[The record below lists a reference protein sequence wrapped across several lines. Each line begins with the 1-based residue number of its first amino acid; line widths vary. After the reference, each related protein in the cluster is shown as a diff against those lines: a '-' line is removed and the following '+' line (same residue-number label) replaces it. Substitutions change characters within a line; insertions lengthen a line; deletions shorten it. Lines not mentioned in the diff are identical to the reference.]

1 MSFAFSSYVYHP
13 GLHVGPVVSGV
24 IGAKKPLFDIWGDT
38 VNVASRM
45 DSTGVNGKV
54 QVSAKFI
61 CLVSSLGSSGGGEE
75 GREDGIHLSRQ
86 RQE

>member
-1 MSFAFSSYVYHP
+1 MHVSYTYTCIILVLVCFLYHS

-38 VNVASRM
+38 VNFASRM

-54 QVSAKFI
+54 QVRNCA
-61 CLVSSLGSSGGGEE
+61 
-75 GREDGIHLSRQ
+75 
-86 RQE
+86 